1 MISHGTIFVKHL
13 PMEEKIG
20 VHFLLGFT
28 TLQKRGHFNQYCQIS
43 GRNQR
48 KIIHSCVAL
57 IVRFKLL
64 QTSLSSIFFLVYAKE
79 KGKENKN
86 EKINETTVF

>member
-1 MISHGTIFVKHL
+1 
-13 PMEEKIG
+13 MEEKFG

-86 EKINETTVF
+86 EKINETTVV

>member
-1 MISHGTIFVKHL
+1 
-13 PMEEKIG
+13 MEEKIG

-28 TLQKRGHFNQYCQIS
+28 TLQKRGNFNQYCQIS

-64 QTSLSSIFFLVYAKE
+64 QTSLYFFFLVYAKE
-79 KGKENKN
+79 KVKETKN
-86 EKINETTVF
+86 EKINETTVV

>member
-1 MISHGTIFVKHL
+1 
-13 PMEEKIG
+13 MEEKLG

-28 TLQKRGHFNQYCQIS
+28 TLQKRGNFNQYCQIS

-48 KIIHSCVAL
+48 KIIQFCVAL

-79 KGKENKN
+79 KDKQSKNKN
-86 EKINETTVF
+86 ENINETVLV

>member
-1 MISHGTIFVKHL
+1 
-13 PMEEKIG
+13 MEEKIG

-79 KGKENKN
+79 KVKETKN
-86 EKINETTVF
+86 EKINETTVV

>member
-1 MISHGTIFVKHL
+1 MISHWTIFVKHL

-20 VHFLLGFT
+20 VHFLMGFT

-48 KIIHSCVAL
+48 KIIHSCVADL
-57 IVRFKLL
+57 FVFHF
-64 QTSLSSIFFLVYAKE
+64 FFLVYAKE
-79 KGKENKN
+79 KGKETKN
-86 EKINETTVF
+86 EKINETTVVWI

>member
-28 TLQKRGHFNQYCQIS
+28 TLQKEDI
-43 GRNQR
+43 
-48 KIIHSCVAL
+48 L
-57 IVRFKLL
+57 INTAR
-64 QTSLSSIFFLVYAKE
+64 SADEI
-79 KGKENKN
+79 KGK
-86 EKINETTVF
+86 